1 MECCIMKKYTAFIAA
16 CLVAFQANAAEPAKT
31 AANKES
37 RPAKAE
43 PAKTKTE
50 QYVSVRVSAL
60 KEKNPLKASIYSPSD
75 DENPWWAWK
84 WKSDKDIFGGS
95 FAYGVKHGAI
105 RSEIELKMQ
114 ENVDNSAV
122 LFESL
127 MNASFKNKSIFLN
140 AYYDFHNSSKFTP
153 YIGAGIGYT
162 RMETSFGI
170 VNEDMASLYKKK
182 KNNLSWNAG
191 FGVSYA
197 VSDTSSVDLGY
208 RYIRFGT
215 NKINYLYLDSD
226 PDCPAYEIGILKAK
240 STANEIYLGY
250 RFAF

>member
-1 MECCIMKKYTAFIAA
+1 MKKYTAFIAA

-60 KEKNPLKASIYSPSD
+60 KEKNPLKTSIYIESPSD
-75 DENPWWAWK
+75 GENEGLAWK
-84 WKSDKDIFGGS
+84 RKSDKDIFGGS

-114 ENVDNSAV
+114 ENVDNSDV

-127 MNASFKNKSIFLN
+127 MNTSFKNKSIFLN

-170 VNEDMASLYKKK
+170 VNEDTASLYKKK

-215 NKINYLYLDSD
+215 NKINYLDIDSD
-226 PDCPAYEIGILKAK
+226 PDYPTSEIGIIKAK